1 MNGIQVNRNNS
12 ARKLSFINE
21 KATTAAT
28 VMANVKSTI
37 KGINMTKQSITVE
50 QAIAQ
55 EANRVIA
62 SLSFETP
69 ADRDMVQ
76 TALESLKAIAEVTCP
91 TLAKTLSIRLVA
103 IRNNIHVNQI
113 QQAA

>member
-1 MNGIQVNRNNS
+1 MFKKSVTHRQQ
-12 ARKLSFINE
+12 

-28 VMANVKSTI
+28 VMAQVKSI
-37 KGINMTKQSITVE
+37 KESINMTKQSLTVE

-62 SLSFETP
+62 SLSFSVP
-69 ADRDMVQ
+69 ADKDMVES
-76 TALESLKAIAEVTCP
+76 ALESIKAIADVACPHSLVT
-91 TLAKTLSIRLVA
+91 KDLSIRLVA